1 MRRRLTI
8 ISFAPSSLVAFAR
21 THRWI
26 LFLVLLPLYLV
37 LRIAWPKRF
46 CIARL
51 ASISGVDFNGAVKIA
66 SPLVS
71 IKIDE
76 ALCDELDYRS

>member
-1 MRRRLTI
+1 
-8 ISFAPSSLVAFAR
+8 
-21 THRWI
+21 
-26 LFLVLLPLYLV
+26 LVLLPLYLI
-37 LRIAWPKRF
+37 LRIAWPKRV

-51 ASISGVDFNGAVKIA
+51 ASISGVDFDGAVEIA

-76 ALCDELDYRS
+76 ALCDKLNYRS